1 MSEDIIFE
9 KGGRYRNR
17 FGWYE
22 VLYVSEN
29 DMRVRYESDGKEQVL
44 DFEMQRRIL
53 SNIESEE
60 TSAKPYQDD
69 DSNRRY
75 FITLGYLVRHG
86 FIEAIIPP
94 DSKNGFD
101 NNYYRVKN
109 HYPSDG
115 QSGYYVH
122 HDNVD
127 KWGVEMRLSFK
138 IPSNIPAD
146 ELIFGSIVR
155 IVNSPNESELRINN
169 NTLCWRLLE
178 IGFDLGANHN
188 LQIIEQNVPEQNRND
203 FRTGTKI
210 T

>member
-1 MSEDIIFE
+1 MSENIIFE
-9 KGGRYRNR
+9 KGWRYRNR

-22 VLYVSEN
+22 VLSVGEK
-29 DMRVRYESDGKEQVL
+29 DMRVRYESNRKEQVL
-44 DFEMQRRIL
+44 DFQLQRRIL
-53 SNIESEE
+53 SNIVSEE
-60 TSAKPYQDD
+60 ISAKPYQDD

-75 FITLGYLVRHG
+75 FITLGYLVKHG

-101 NNYYRVKN
+101 NNYYKIKN
-109 HYPSDG
+109 HYPSDE

-138 IPSNIPAD
+138 MPSKIPTN
-146 ELIFGSIVR
+146 ELAFGSIVR
-155 IVNSPNESELRINN
+155 IVNSPNESKLRINN
-169 NTLCWRLLE
+169 NSLCWRLLE
-178 IGFDLGANHN
+178 IGFDLGENHN
-188 LQIIEQNVPEQNRND
+188 LAIIEQNIPEQNRSD
-203 FRTGTKI
+203 FITGTKI